1 MAKIVLLLPDEPR
14 TIDLHI
20 SLRDGSDVKK
30 DYLDSFRLV
39 PGDEVKLYIYEN
51 V

>member
-1 MAKIVLLLPDEPR
+1 MAKVILLLPDEPR
-14 TIDLHI
+14 TVDLRI

-30 DYLDSFRLV
+30 VYLDSFRLT
-39 PGDEVKLYIYEN
+39 PGEEVKLYIREN